1 MNVMKINNEYEELK
15 HIIDSNWFKEFPI
28 GALNFSSRFNFEHD
42 LLNISIKTFSLL
54 LHIHFIRIGEK
65 YIASNIESK
74 DLATLKSEK
83 VIVFANKKI
92 FLKDLVT
99 TLKMMAVSEY
109 HIDGL
114 LQYSYKTRNKMIEKL
129 ATEIGTNPKELI
141 RFVGKW
147 HDQIRKKIYPK

>member
-1 MNVMKINNEYEELK
+1 MNITRINNEYQELK
-15 HIIDSNWFKEFPI
+15 HIIDSNWFKEVPI
-28 GALNFSSRFNFEHD
+28 EASNSSSRFNFEHD
-42 LLNISIKTFSLL
+42 LLNINVKTLNLL
-54 LHIHFIRIGEK
+54 LRIHFIRIGEK
-65 YIASNIESK
+65 YIASDIESK

-83 VIVFANKKI
+83 VIVFVNNKI

-114 LQYSYKTRNKMIEKL
+114 FQHSYKTRNNMIEKL
-129 ATEIGTNPKELI
+129 AADIGTNPKELI

-147 HDQIRKKIYPK
+147 HAQIRGKIYSK

>member
-1 MNVMKINNEYEELK
+1 MNITKINNEYKELK
-15 HIIDSNWFKEFPI
+15 HIIDSNWFKEVPV
-28 GALNFSSRFNFEHD
+28 GASNFSSRFNFEHD
-42 LLNISIKTFSLL
+42 LLNINIKTFSLL
-54 LHIHFIRIGEK
+54 LHIHFIRIGKK
-65 YIASNIESK
+65 YITSNVESK
-74 DLATLKSEK
+74 DLATFKSEK
-83 VIVFANKKI
+83 VIVFATKKI

-114 LQYSYKTRNKMIEKL
+114 FQYSYKTRNNMIDKL
-129 ATEIGTNPKELI
+129 ATDIGTNSKELI